1 MKNNQVVTDQSHK
14 PRRAKSREVSSWFLS
29 SPTTTETTTLPSPNH
44 PILPVRRKPVS
55 PFSDDRKPKTQLDD
69 SGPTRGLWPSSNS
82 SHKKLDTLADH
93 LGNDRREDR
102 VQHKDSIF
110 DRGRSCMQ
118 VWLFIFD
125 KFSSGFLFNGDD
137 NFVRSTWSLIF
148 CLIRSNF
155 PVCDASAGD
164 VPIQFLVSSSI
175 LQTEPGR
182 KLKDDA
188 ARKRTRKEDGLIS
201 WINPMA
207 C

>member
-1 MKNNQVVTDQSHK
+1 MKNDQVVTDQSHK

-29 SPTTTETTTLPSPNH
+29 SPTTIETTTLPSPNH

-93 LGNDRREDR
+93 LGTTGAKIASSVRIQSLTEEGAACRYGYSF
-102 VQHKDSIF
+102 SIN
-110 DRGRSCMQ
+110 SHL
-118 VWLFIFD
+118 V
-125 KFSSGFLFNGDD
+125 
-137 NFVRSTWSLIF
+137 
-148 CLIRSNF
+148 

-164 VPIQFLVSSSI
+164 VPIQFLVSSFI